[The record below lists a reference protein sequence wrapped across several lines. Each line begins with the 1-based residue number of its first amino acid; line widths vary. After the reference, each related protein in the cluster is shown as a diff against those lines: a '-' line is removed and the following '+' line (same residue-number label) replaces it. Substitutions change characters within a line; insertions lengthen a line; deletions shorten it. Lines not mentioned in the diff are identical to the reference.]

1 MSASACSDLP
11 NPPPT
16 SRPEPEASR
25 PQRRWIGL
33 DFSGANDPRRAKSL
47 VPLLLLAA
55 ITALGVAALRIDL
68 IRTRY
73 AVAAATESES
83 TLIEEQRALTARK
96 RQLRDPMVLAVEAR
110 ERGFRPPAHVFSLPD
125 PSAALPMPPDVAAGP
140 REANAR

>member
-1 MSASACSDLP
+1 MRASAWSDRR
-11 NPPPT
+11 T
-16 SRPEPEASR
+16 SPAASR
-25 PQRRWIGL
+25 PDSDSSGARRRWIGL

-73 AVAAATESES
+73 AVAAATEAES
-83 TLIEEQRALTARK
+83 TLIEERRALTARK

-110 ERGFRPPAHVFSLPD
+110 KRGFRPPAHIFSLPD
-125 PSAALPMPPDVAAGP
+125 PSALPVVPPHVAAGP
-140 REANAR
+140 SEDDSR